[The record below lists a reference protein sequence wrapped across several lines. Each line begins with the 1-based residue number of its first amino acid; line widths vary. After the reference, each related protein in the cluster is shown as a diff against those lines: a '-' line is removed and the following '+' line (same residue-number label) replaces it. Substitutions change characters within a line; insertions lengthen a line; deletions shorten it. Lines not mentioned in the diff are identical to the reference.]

1 MKLIKIYIFSF
12 VILALVSGVFT
23 YAVLHGRMYMDRVM
37 IMSEDRTT
45 LFIWDFNRT
54 QILGFLYLHSYKFN
68 IYLNGKV
75 ESTSLSFQ
83 SFSKN
88 IEKHSN
94 LLSYFEN
101 HDYETTKSWFQ
112 IQYELDNK
120 KILTINA
127 FDLTAHFITKTDPNY
142 FRYMSS
148 GTWTIAI
155 DNNSH
160 KLNVLSDT
168 IISWDSSHARLSPGT
183 KILGYMWGYWDNAWN
198 MQYIDISK
206 VLKKWPNESYI
217 PHSYLLSL
225 DKENRSQKIFS
236 PDVREDTNIITFTKG
251 SWVILKANKQNLIKI
266 GEWNDVYYY
275 FSWNTWDGE
284 NLNGFLNLIH

>member
-1 MKLIKIYIFSF
+1 MKLIKIFIFSL
-12 VILALVSGVFT
+12 VIFSLVMGIFT
-23 YAVLHGRMYMDRVM
+23 YVVLHGRMYMDRV
-37 IMSEDRTT
+37 IAMSEDRTT

-88 IEKHSN
+88 IGKHSN
-94 LLSYFEN
+94 LLSYFESR
-101 HDYETTKSWFQ
+101 DYETTKSWFQ
-112 IQYELDNK
+112 IQYSLDNK
-120 KILTINA
+120 QVLNIDS

-142 FRYMSS
+142 LRYMSS
-148 GTWTIAI
+148 GTGIITI
-155 DNNSH
+155 NSISS
-160 KLNVLSDT
+160 KLRILSDT
-168 IISWDSSHARLSPGT
+168 IVSSDSSHARLSPGT
-183 KILGYMWGYWDNAWN
+183 KILGYMWGYWDDEWN
-198 MQYIDISK
+198 MQYIDIAK
-206 VLKKWPNESYI
+206 VLKKWIYETYM

-236 PDVREDTNIITFTKG
+236 LDVQEDASVITFTKG
-251 SWVILKANKQNLIKI
+251 TWVILKANKQNLIKI
-266 GEWNDVYYY
+266 GEWNDIYYY

-284 NLNGFLNLIH
+284 NLNGFLNLTD